1 MYIEFA
7 CLDYSLT
14 ETDVQ
19 NKIKYAIDRGI
30 NNICSFSYSINLIKS
45 IDPKVN
51 IFCPIDFP
59 YGILDSKNRNHI
71 LNSLIKNNIAGIDLM
86 IPTKIISNRKYEKLR
101 EDVRSNLEICKN
113 NGLQLRYML
122 EYRVYNH
129 EILAKICQILKDLG
143 IDTILPSTGT
153 MLDDIN
159 DNLIACSFLNTKS
172 NIQVI
177 CNGNIYTEK
186 HANNIKKTNLYGI
199 RLHHANSIDLFLNL
213 K

>member
-14 ETDVQ
+14 ETDLQ
-19 NKIKYAIDRGI
+19 NKIKYAVDNGI
-30 NNICSFSYSINLIKS
+30 KNICSFSYSINLIKS
-45 IDPKVN
+45 IDPEIK
-51 IFCPIDFP
+51 IFCPVDFP
-59 YGILDSKNRNHI
+59 YGILDTKNRNNI
-71 LNSLIKNNIAGIDLM
+71 ISSLIKNNIAGIDLV

-101 EDVRSNLEICKN
+101 DDIRSNIEICKN
-113 NGLQLRYML
+113 NGLELRYML
-122 EYRVYNH
+122 EYRVYSH

-143 IDTILPSTGT
+143 IDTILPSTGI

-159 DNLIACSFLNTKS
+159 DNLIACNFLNTKS

-186 HANNIKKTNLYGI
+186 HVKNIKKGDLYGV
-199 RLHHANSIDLFLNL
+199 RLHHTNSIGLFLNL